1 VDVAVSAARK
11 AFGGEWSELPA
22 VERGNLLL
30 KLVSL
35 IERDRELLASI
46 DALDNG
52 KVSAYSSNLVL
63 IID

>member
-1 VDVAVSAARK
+1 VDVAVLAARK
-11 AFGGEWSELPA
+11 AFEGQWSELPA

-52 KVSAYSSNLVL
+52 KASAYSSKSRAYY
-63 IID
+63 